1 MISDVESFLAS
12 YNQDVRDL
20 AWKVRALIRDVMPAA
35 VEQLDPSANLI
46 GYGVDCTYKG
56 LICGITL
63 HKAHVNLMFAK
74 GSELP
79 DPQGLL
85 TGTGKRARHIK
96 IQPGAEI
103 DTPAV
108 RALLEAAMLAQRE
121 GGFNG

>member
-1 MISDVESFLAS
+1 MSLDTDIESFLAS

-20 AWKVRALIRDVMPAA
+20 AGKVRALIRNVMPMAI
-35 VEQLDPSANLI
+35 EQLDPSANLI
-46 GYGVDCTYKG
+46 GYGVDRTYKG

-79 DPQGLL
+79 DPNRLL

-96 IQPGAEI
+96 IQPGTEI

-108 RALLEAAMLAQRE
+108 HALLETALLRQKE
-121 GGFNG
+121 